1 MTDITYYR
9 IISVRIP
16 VYGNLQKIARTL
28 TGVEG
33 VKVSISKTVETL
45 AEKEVQ
51 RLNGELKNKD
61 KGKDK

>member
-1 MTDITYYR
+1 MTDITKYR
-9 IISVRIP
+9 NISVRIP

-51 RLNGELKNKD
+51 RLNG
-61 KGKDK
+61 

>member
-1 MTDITYYR
+1 MTDITKYR
-9 IISVRIP
+9 NISVRIP

-28 TGVEG
+28 PGVEG

>member
-1 MTDITYYR
+1 MTDITKYR
-9 IISVRIP
+9 NISVRIP
-16 VYGNLQKIARTL
+16 VYGNLQKIVRTL